1 MLGNFFNTRKSVLL
15 LVGLTVLAVLVF
27 VVWGVLFIE
36 QAQSEPATESP
47 LKFEYCGSELRELCL
62 LSFGRDADGNA
73 IINFFVPERDFP
85 DFYLKISRYNGES
98 VYVCVKSEEV
108 PTSVICMGDV
118 INLNERIEI
127 SIMSTE
133 DYRLLARGTFT
144 LMAILISSQA
154 GISVPVFPT
163 QATSGPLLPV
173 GTNESITPTP
183 TSPVSYPSYP

>member
-1 MLGNFFNTRKSVLL
+1 MILIL
-15 LVGLTVLAVLVF
+15 VLAGITIF
-27 VVWGVLFIE
+27 ALFGAALWQIVSSVSQTAE
-36 QAQSEPATESP
+36 ATVEPP
-47 LKFEYCGSELRELCL
+47 LSFGYCGAELTELCI

-85 DFYLKISRYNGES
+85 DFYLKISRFNGES
-98 VYVCVKSEEV
+98 VYVCVRSEEV

-127 SIMSTE
+127 SIMSIE
-133 DYRLLARGTFT
+133 DYRLLARGRFT
-144 LMAILISSQA
+144 LTAILISSQA

-163 QATSGPLLPV
+163 QATSGTFLPG

-183 TSPVSYPSYP
+183 AATISYPSYP